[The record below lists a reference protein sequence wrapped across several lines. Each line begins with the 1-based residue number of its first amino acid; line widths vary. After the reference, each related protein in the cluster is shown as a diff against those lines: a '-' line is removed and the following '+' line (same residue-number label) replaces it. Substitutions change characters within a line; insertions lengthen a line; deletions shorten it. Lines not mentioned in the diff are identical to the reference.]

1 MITNKDYLLS
11 IRKCY
16 LFDNI
21 KDEQLAD
28 AIKLLNGRIKK
39 IEKDD
44 FIVQLGGELPSA
56 GLLLKGRIESSFQ
69 NENFD
74 QITMH
79 SFCGGYLF
87 GEALVINKQRDV
99 ASNAPLEKSGSING
113 RANGASERGYNGYQ
127 DTNPQ
132 QRELPT
138 VATGSPVQV
147 RAVEDCIVMFIDLSV
162 IYHSDIQ
169 SPIRVILAENLI
181 KSLARKNLILNQK
194 VRILSRKSLRERI
207 LFYLGTLPKDKNGY
221 VKIPFNKTVLA
232 EYLGVNRSALSRELG
247 RMQDEGILI
256 ADGRKMKTLI
266 R

>member
-1 MITNKDYLLS
+1 MITNREYLYS

-21 KDEQLAD
+21 PDEQLAD
-28 AIKLLNGRIKK
+28 AIKLMNGRIKK

-44 FIVQLGGELPSA
+44 FIVQLGGDLPSA

-79 SFCGGYLF
+79 SFGGGYLF
-87 GEALVINKQRDV
+87 GEALVIN
-99 ASNAPLEKSGSING
+99 NAKN
-113 RANGASERGYNGYQ
+113 
-127 DTNPQ
+127 
-132 QRELPT
+132 
-138 VATGSPVQV
+138 SPVQV
-147 RAVEDCIVMFIDLSV
+147 RAVEDCIVLFIDLKV

-169 SPIRVILAENLI
+169 SPLRVILTENLI

-207 LFYLGTLPKDKNGY
+207 LFYLGTLPKDKNGW

-247 RMQDEGILI
+247 RMQDEEILI
-256 ADGRKMKTLI
+256 SDGRKMKTLV
-266 R
+266 